1 MYQSPK
7 CKEKG
12 KRKMKRVF
20 WAVLITVTAI
30 FIGVNAYKS
39 GEMHQLEVV
48 EHSVD
53 TMTTMQGIYEGN
65 GIIVTDD
72 GNIWEVTDEALND
85 GVSVTVIFQT
95 YGKPVEQWEIVSVNG
110 EI

>member
-1 MYQSPK
+1 
-7 CKEKG
+7 
-12 KRKMKRVF
+12 MKRVF

-48 EHSVD
+48 EHGVD

-72 GNIWEVTDEALND
+72 GNVWEVTDEALND
-85 GVSVTVIFQT
+85 GTSVTVIFQT
-95 YGKPVEQWEIVSVNG
+95 YGKPIEQWEIVSVNRK
-110 EI
+110 I